1 MFIKTARLLAQPVSS
16 ELLELCELRN
26 ILLNPGFVK
35 FRFLSPKQLRISEQ
49 HQSFSFF
56 GDYGHPNVSISNNIS
71 TYFWPDEWEQV
82 LGGDDSIGHFIQ
94 IYKDDKNA
102 WVEGEVISFNK
113 ETNLYKILLDKPK
126 SIAINDETTKYDPY
140 NGEDKYYYVNLSLP
154 SVFHF
159 WTDLSNKHRLKTNLG
174 QIKIKSSPLSFSD
187 SDVGLFIRVFWSRYQ
202 KYFYGRI
209 IEFDTSNNLHSIV
222 YEDGDVRKYD
232 ITTKQ
237 YQVIF
242 PPKTILD
249 QVDGDDNLSK
259 LVSAWHIKLVSPIID
274 VPASTDENH
283 KLKDSI
289 VINRPRAS
297 QGHNTSIHHVY
308 ILNAFFNE
316 GGAESMFQ
324 SLCDPSQPPPMCR
337 LIVLHLQ
344 CIHQL
349 RRILNPSYFSSLVWE
364 AKEGVPFALL
374 RFESAHFKNL
384 TLISF
389 QEIFILLKDLVLSA
403 SPESKNI
410 SEELDYLRLGVS
422 SKLLSCSQLQKR
434 YLGLSMIKDVIEA
447 VLPKASS
454 FIAKRVGVLSS
465 GNKNVSSSHTEFGRD
480 SANNS
485 FHYKYVLSSKQV
497 EDWLIKNNVIEEIFG
512 ASFHQDLAGRSDIV
526 LVFMSYKQCLTEQHI
541 DSVWQSSKGAHEAVI
556 RVIHHLILV
565 IIPVLETSLRMH
577 ILNILSSIPYKDYSE
592 QTLRLIKSFTVQVM
606 LANKDDN
613 VSTTSSH
620 VTNIENNKS
629 INRGENVT
637 NNNNSPSSSSNRKG
651 LVVNV
656 PQRQWMGFGLLWQ
669 FVQDPVVSGYSE
681 GIDENL
687 IDIAITLLV
696 ELLQE
701 EFKDERDLV
710 MQRCLDNIQM
720 GITVPVSLQ
729 VLRRTL
735 ALYPTPSRGWFAVVG
750 SSKGPTI
757 SSQIEKLEK
766 QNGLLTIVFA
776 DLERYHNTLIEQTNN
791 DFSKNHIDVENSS
804 LNNKRIQIK
813 GKIGRSSH
821 LKGVTERL
829 DFLKFIIS
837 KSNIF
842 LKENQITI
850 LWKAL
855 GECAVTVETMD
866 KLVIWLDSLISKD
879 SKSFFNLLNCL
890 SQESDPSNP
899 SLPSKLSCLSPSKNQ
914 ISSSYNTVMSSE
926 YDDELY
932 SAFEEG
938 ALIKLFELHIIPWA
952 SSRENISITSR
963 APVAILCLKLFLLVN
978 ITNKGIKVDV
988 GGTWIRQG
996 PLSGLSLL
1004 WRIVVDS
1011 KDRNIANVT
1020 MCLIIELHHRVNPKF
1035 KNSDMIRGHLLR
1047 VCFRQLSKSIQ
1058 SLREGDDEREI
1069 EQTVIS
1075 STPSLSASISED
1087 ISNDPLMA
1095 NVNAQVFRKP
1105 SKNSGSSIINEI
1117 PHVIEEWFDD
1127 GDILLDSDDIA
1138 RRISRYVLTL
1148 RLFIQRFH
1156 QTPIQLISIQVLA
1169 GKEENPVVTLSMKST
1184 DTIGQL
1190 RIKVAEHFKEPTS
1203 VINML
1208 KHIKSSSINIYG
1220 DTIER
1225 LDKDYHTLSYCKFLA
1240 QDSIIARKNELNEV
1254 PNKSQQPEVIA
1265 ADIITPSVL
1274 NMIDVNLL
1282 KPLSWLAPKF
1292 ISSSS
1297 NYDRNGEINEKEN
1310 SNYIIS
1316 FDLELSLSSFT
1327 LPMSPFDA
1335 QDVQKNNQVEDKNKA
1350 VSDYIVPFIQN
1361 SPYHIEQLL
1370 EILDGYLSM
1379 EITGVA
1385 DFDLSAD
1392 VWDLL
1397 QSLPIH
1403 PILLKQVQ
1411 NMPLDDSGG
1420 AIRRM
1425 LDFGNPYR
1433 ILYVLQ
1439 IIDSF
1444 LSGEKG
1450 KGKKLG
1456 MPCST
1461 ALIIAEWSRKFL
1473 YVGGADHIISLLNT
1487 SIDNINS
1494 FKEVSNMKKINEN
1507 YFKKKSVSRID
1518 ASVLVQAMLHRLLH
1532 RLLLLD
1538 PSYKCY
1544 QEFIQTDN
1552 SFHSGDINHET
1563 KKISV
1568 IPPCLVLSC
1577 LKVPELVHKS
1587 LASSLLINNL
1597 FLSNVISSST
1607 LLALVENSLLLLL
1620 GLLISY
1626 DDGIQILKSYS
1637 DLNKWIQTFC
1647 MKNNSLE
1654 IRQGTCRR
1662 IFNGCSILF
1671 LLCATGT
1678 MGQEKKKTRLELFD
1692 YLYYCVV
1699 VSLFPTISTIEYN
1712 VDDESS
1718 NFSLNS
1724 SKILR
1729 SESFPDFSS
1738 SDANIINLIG
1748 AIQGL
1753 RSNPDLIFENFIK
1766 KGSSNMKKNHPVT
1779 PTPPSSPIKKNSNR
1793 ELNFNV
1799 DTEILCCIFVEKLMN
1814 HKSEES
1820 FHSSLTDF
1828 TLVSI
1833 LRVLLMLA
1841 TGEKSMRRTLGSIE
1855 IQEVQDN
1862 SDYKLIMSD
1871 LVDVSFGNDLISFLY
1886 VNCLFPRNIKNVPID
1901 EDSPKNSTSQ
1911 VKFTGAVCQTNES
1924 RNLSYELLLELCKC
1938 DELNFSRL
1946 MSTMNELKLYS
1957 SNSECSVSNNIINQN
1972 KNDNKI
1978 TEILPKQATAEYS
1991 LHWDYDPSALMKDVG
2006 AYVGLVN
2013 QGGTCY
2019 MNSFLQQLYHIP
2031 AFSNEFL
2038 KISSINGQV
2047 GGANEILLFQLQVLF
2062 GYLRLSQKS
2071 YYNTLSFCKSFI
2083 DYTGEPIS
2091 LSEQKDINEFAGMLF
2106 DKLESNTECKNLLS
2120 ETIQGKLV
2128 WKNRSIETPYKS
2140 DREEDFYMLT
2150 AEVKDKANIE
2160 DSLDLFVAEELFS
2173 GDNKIEDPDAGRK
2186 VDTLRRCVIR
2196 DLPSTLII
2204 HLKRFEFDLE
2214 TLDRKKLNDLITF
2227 PTELNMLPYTEEGI
2241 MAKENKMKSG
2251 LSEEDITICGQTDS
2265 ESIDK
2270 AIKPADYYQFELKG
2284 VVAHVGA
2291 IDRGHYYS
2299 FIKERTNDKWLEFN
2313 DRNVLP
2319 FSEESIPL
2327 ECFGGEETNSTGG
2340 ITRMRQNNA
2349 YLLFYER
2356 KTDTSNSF
2364 NDVSTYSLPN
2374 QITASIPTKECNE
2387 LNLDPKIDKIFSHVN
2402 VQIEAIPIQTKLDSQ
2417 SKQHDKQE
2425 KRVKKTSRKIGKAS
2439 KMSKN
2444 VLATVGK
2451 ENNEFQMDR
2460 YLFEPSYFRFM
2471 WQLQQSSSV
2480 HFLLEN
2486 SSSPNSL
2493 LITNADIEKSL
2504 TDLVLIC
2511 NRFNLEVL
2519 SRARARSCVH
2529 LFFERLEEIVIHD
2542 SSRKCVETILTLFSN
2557 EIVNISPDNNSQN
2570 QTCWLTQ
2577 MCVLC
2582 PHDGTAKAFIRFLST
2597 CIKVLRP
2604 YHMERY
2610 LEFENTGNDSGSIHS
2625 MANIGRA
2632 DVKRVSST
2640 TLWSSIS
2647 RLLNKFIIII
2657 EKYHFDQFQ
2666 NKEGMFIYIYN

>member
-1 MFIKTARLLAQPVSS
+1 MFIKTARLLAQPVSC

-35 FRFLSPKQLRISEQ
+35 LKFLTPKQLRISEQ
-49 HQSFSFF
+49 NQSNSFF
-56 GDYGHPNVSISNNIS
+56 VDYGHSNVSISDNIS
-71 TYFWPDEWEQV
+71 THFWPDEWEQI
-82 LGGDDSIGHFIQ
+82 LEGDNAIGHFIQ
-94 IYKDDKNA
+94 IFNEDKKT
-102 WVEGEVISFNK
+102 WVEGEVISFDS
-113 ETNLYKILLDKPK
+113 ETNVYKILLDPPK
-126 SIAINDETTKYDPY
+126 ANNIKNDEITIYDPY
-140 NGEDKYYYVNLSLP
+140 NGEDKYYSVNLSLP
-154 SVFHF
+154 SVLHY
-159 WTDLSNKHRLKTNLG
+159 WSDISNKHRLKPKRVNF
-174 QIKIKSSPLSFSD
+174 KISSPLSFSH

-202 KYFYGRI
+202 KYYYGRVI
-209 IEFDTSNNLHSIV
+209 DFDGSNNQHSII

-242 PPKTILD
+242 PPKSILD
-249 QVDGDDNLSK
+249 QDIDGDDNFAKIVSTWHSK
-259 LVSAWHIKLVSPIID
+259 IISPPTINI
-274 VPASTDENH
+274 PSNIDENH
-283 KLKDSI
+283 KQKDSSI
-289 VINRPRAS
+289 INRPKAS
-297 QGHNTSIHHVY
+297 HGHSSIYH
-308 ILNAFFNE
+308 ISLINAFFAE
-316 GGAESMFQ
+316 GGSESMFQ
-324 SLCDPSQPPPMCR
+324 ALSDPSQPPPMCR

-349 RRILNPSYFSSLVWE
+349 RRILDPSHFSSLVWE

-374 RFESAHFKNL
+374 RFESANFKDL

-389 QEIFILLKDLVLSA
+389 QEVFVLLKDLVLSV
-403 SPESKNI
+403 SPESINI

-422 SKLLSCSQLQKR
+422 SNLLSCSQLQKR

-447 VLPKASS
+447 VLPKVSS
-454 FIAKRVGVLSS
+454 FIAKRVRLLSS
-465 GNKNVSSSHTEFGRD
+465 GNKNISSSHVEYNRD
-480 SANNS
+480 SVDNR
-485 FHYKYVLSSKQV
+485 FHYKYSLSSKQV
-497 EDWLIKNNVIEEIFG
+497 EEWLIKNNIIEEIFG
-512 ASFHQDLAGRSDIV
+512 ASFHQDLAGRSDII
-526 LVFMSYKQCLTEQHI
+526 LVFMSYKHCLTEQHI
-541 DSVWQSSKGAHEAVI
+541 DCVWQSSKGAHEAVI
-556 RVIHHLILV
+556 RVIHHLMLV
-565 IIPVLETSLRMH
+565 IIPVLKTSLRMH
-577 ILNILSSIPYKDYSE
+577 ILNILSSIPYRDYSE

-613 VSTTSSH
+613 VSSSH
-620 VTNIENNKS
+620 LINIENN
-629 INRGENVT
+629 NRVENET
-637 NNNNSPSSSSNRKG
+637 NNIESSSSNSNRKG
-651 LVVNV
+651 LVIHV

-701 EFKDERDLV
+701 EFKDERELV

-720 GITVPVSLQ
+720 GITVPASLQ

-750 SSKGPTI
+750 SSKSPTI
-757 SSQIEKLEK
+757 CSQIEKLEK
-766 QNGLLTIVFA
+766 QNGLLIIVFA
-776 DLERYHNTLIEQTNN
+776 DLERYHSTLIEQTNN
-791 DFSKNHIDVENSS
+791 DLSKKYFDAENPS
-804 LNNKRIQIK
+804 LNDKRIKIK

-829 DFLKFIIS
+829 DFLKFILS
-837 KSNIF
+837 KSNLF

-855 GECAVTVETMD
+855 GESAVTVETMD

-879 SKSFFNLLNCL
+879 SKIFFNLLNSL

-914 ISSSYNTVMSSE
+914 LALSNNIEMSDA
-926 YDDELY
+926 YDEELY

-952 SSRENISITSR
+952 SSRENIAITSR
-963 APVAILCLKLFLLVN
+963 PPVAILCLKLFLLVN
-978 ITNKGIKVDV
+978 ITNKGIKVDAD
-988 GGTWIRQG
+988 GTWIRQG

-1004 WRIVVDS
+1004 WRIVVDT
-1011 KDRNIANVT
+1011 KDRNIADVA
-1020 MCLIIELHHRVNPKF
+1020 MSLIIELHHRINPKF
-1035 KNSDMIRGHLLR
+1035 KSSNVIRGHLLR

-1058 SLREGDDEREI
+1058 SLREGDVERENV
-1069 EQTVIS
+1069 EQNINS
-1075 STPSLSASISED
+1075 SSLSVIISED

-1095 NVNAQVFRKP
+1095 NVNAQIIRKP
-1105 SKNSGSSIINEI
+1105 SRNSGSYISNEV
-1117 PHVIEEWFDD
+1117 PHLIEEWFDD
-1127 GDILLDSDDIA
+1127 GEILLASDDIA

-1148 RLFIQRFH
+1148 RSFIQRFH
-1156 QTPIQLISIQVLA
+1156 QVPIQLLAIQVLA
-1169 GKEENPVVTLSMKST
+1169 GKEENPVVTLSMKSI

-1190 RIKVAEHFKEPTS
+1190 RIKVAEHFKEPAS
-1203 VINML
+1203 SIIIL
-1208 KHIKSSSINIYG
+1208 KRIKISSINIYG

-1225 LDKDYHTLSYCKFLA
+1225 LDKDYLTLSYYKFHA
-1240 QDSIIARKNELNEV
+1240 FDSIIARKSELNEA
-1254 PNKSQQPEVIA
+1254 PIKPQQPHVISP
-1265 ADIITPSVL
+1265 DIITPSDL

-1282 KPLSWLAPKF
+1282 KPLSWFAPK
-1292 ISSSS
+1292 ISSSC
-1297 NYDRNGEINEKEN
+1297 NYDRNGEIYKEN
-1310 SNYIIS
+1310 SIYNITN
-1316 FDLELSLSSFT
+1316 DLEPLLSSLSLSTNLFGT
-1327 LPMSPFDA
+1327 
-1335 QDVQKNNQVEDKNKA
+1335 QVVQKNVNNQLDDKIKV

-1361 SPYHIEQLL
+1361 APYHIEQLL

-1379 EITGVA
+1379 ELAGVT

-1397 QSLPIH
+1397 ESLPIH

-1411 NMPLDDSGG
+1411 DMPLDDSGQ

-1425 LDFGNPYR
+1425 LDLGNPYR
-1433 ILYVLQ
+1433 ILYALQ
-1439 IIDSF
+1439 VIDSF
-1444 LSGEKG
+1444 LSGENDTR
-1450 KGKKLG
+1450 KKFG
-1456 MPCST
+1456 MHSSSSS
-1461 ALIIAEWSRKFL
+1461 IIVEWSRKFL
-1473 YVGGADHIISLLNT
+1473 YVGGAEHIISLLNL
-1487 SIDNINS
+1487 SIVNINS
-1494 FKEVSNMKKINEN
+1494 LKKESNMKKINEN
-1507 YFKKKSVSRID
+1507 CFEKNSVSRID
-1518 ASVLVQAMLHRLLH
+1518 ATVLVQAMLHRLLH

-1538 PSYKCY
+1538 PSYRNY
-1544 QEFIQTDN
+1544 QKFDQTEND
-1552 SFHSGDINHET
+1552 FHSGDSNQET
-1563 KKISV
+1563 KKSST
-1568 IPPCLVLSC
+1568 IPSGLVLSC
-1577 LKVPELVHKS
+1577 VKIPDLVHNS
-1587 LASSLLINNL
+1587 LASSLLLNNL
-1597 FLSNVISSST
+1597 FLSNVISSAT
-1607 LLALVENSLLLLL
+1607 LLALVENSLLLLF
-1620 GLLISY
+1620 GLLTSY

-1637 DLNKWIQTFC
+1637 DLNNWIQTFC
-1647 MKNNSLE
+1647 IKNDSLE

-1662 IFNGCSILF
+1662 LFNGCSVLF
-1671 LLCATGT
+1671 MLYATGT
-1678 MGQEKKKTRLELFD
+1678 MGQEKKKKILELFD
-1692 YLYYCVV
+1692 YIYYSVV
-1699 VSLFPTISTIEYN
+1699 VCLFPSISNIEYN
-1712 VDDESS
+1712 LDHEDSNYS
-1718 NFSLNS
+1718 LNFSKL
-1724 SKILR
+1724 IR
-1729 SESFPDFSS
+1729 SESLTDFSN

-1766 KGSSNMKKNHPVT
+1766 KGSSNMKKNHPVI
-1779 PTPPSSPIKKNSNR
+1779 PTPPSSPIKVYSNR
-1793 ELNFNV
+1793 KLNFYV

-1820 FHSSLTDF
+1820 FHSSLTDV

-1841 TGEKSMRRTLGSIE
+1841 TGDKSMRRTLGSIE
-1855 IQEVQDN
+1855 KQQFRDN
-1862 SDYKLIMSD
+1862 SGYKMMISD
-1871 LVDVSFGNDLISFLY
+1871 LEDVSFGDDLISFLY
-1886 VNCLFPRNIKNVPID
+1886 INCLFPRNVVPIH
-1901 EDSPKNSTSQ
+1901 EDYLKNTTSK
-1911 VKFTGAVCQTNES
+1911 VKFTGAICQTNES
-1924 RNLSYELLLELCKC
+1924 RNLSYELLLELSKC

-1946 MSTMNELKLYS
+1946 MFTMNELKLNS
-1957 SNSECSVSNNIINQN
+1957 TSECCITNNIIDLN

-1978 TEILPKQATAEYS
+1978 AIIHPKQAAVELS
-1991 LHWDYDPSALMKDVG
+1991 LHWDYDPSALMKDSG

-2038 KISSINGQV
+2038 KISSIDGQA
-2047 GGANEILLFQLQVLF
+2047 GSADEILLFQLQVLF

-2071 YYNTLSFCKSFI
+2071 YYNTLTFCKSFI

-2106 DKLESNTECKNLLS
+2106 DKLEGNVECKNLLS
-2120 ETIQGKLV
+2120 KTIQGKLV
-2128 WKNRSIETPYKS
+2128 WKNKSIETPYKS
-2140 DREEDFYMLT
+2140 DREDVFYMLT

-2160 DSLDLFVAEELFS
+2160 DSLDLFVSEELFS

-2186 VDTLRRCVIR
+2186 VDMLRRCVIR
-2196 DLPSTLII
+2196 ELPSTLII

-2251 LSEEDITICGQTDS
+2251 SSDEDISRNGQIES

-2270 AIKPADYYQFELKG
+2270 AIKPSEYYQYELKG

-2319 FSEESIPL
+2319 FSEESIPV
-2327 ECFGGEETNSTGG
+2327 ECFGGIETNSTH
-2340 ITRMRQNNA
+2340 MRQKNA

-2356 KTDTSNSF
+2356 KFKNDEDSFIDINTDILPSQLITSK
-2364 NDVSTYSLPN
+2364 VME
-2374 QITASIPTKECNE
+2374 ECNE
-2387 LNLDPKIDKIFSHVN
+2387 LNIVPNNDMISSHLN
-2402 VQIEAIPIQTKLDSQ
+2402 LQTETFPVQAKLDTQ
-2417 SKQHDKQE
+2417 YKQNDKQD
-2425 KRVKKTSRKIGKAS
+2425 KKVKKTRRKSGKAS

-2451 ENNEFQMDR
+2451 ENDEFQMDR

-2471 WQLQQSSSV
+2471 WQLQQSASV

-2493 LITNADIEKSL
+2493 LITNADIEKTL
-2504 TDLVLIC
+2504 IDLVLISI
-2511 NRFNLEVL
+2511 RFNLEVL

-2529 LFFERLEEIVIHD
+2529 LFFDRLEEIVIHD
-2542 SSRKCVETILTLFSN
+2542 SSRRCVETILSLFSN
-2557 EIVNISPDNNSQN
+2557 EIVNISADTNIQN
-2570 QTCWLTQ
+2570 KTCWLTQ

-2582 PHDGTAKAFIRFLST
+2582 PHDGTVKAFIRFLSA

-2604 YHMERY
+2604 YHVGRY
-2610 LEFENTGNDSGSIHS
+2610 LEFDNSGNENDNIQN
-2625 MANIGRA
+2625 MANVGRA
-2632 DVKRVSST
+2632 DVKRLSST
-2640 TLWSSIS
+2640 KLWSVIS
-2647 RLLNKFIIII
+2647 RLLNKFIVII
-2657 EKYHFDQFQ
+2657 EKYRLDQFQ
-2666 NKEGMFIYIYN
+2666 NTEGKFIYI